1 MLMATLLLL
10 LSLGSG
16 ASLMLDGI
24 DQMKHNIK
32 AGIVDET
39 ARDAAL
45 EVAGNLKDTTK
56 SYADA
61 DSDVEKELLKLIQRY
76 ETTTDELKNT
86 MDISY
91 QRRLQYQ
98 KEMLALRFELKSKL
112 NQEQWDKVFSKDTST
127 Q

>member
-16 ASLMLDGI
+16 ASLMLDSI

-39 ARDAAL
+39 ARGAAL
-45 EVAGNLKDTTK
+45 EVVSNLKDTTK